1 MISRS
6 PEATRALA
14 ARLGDRLA
22 PGDVVA
28 LNGELGSGKTEFVHG
43 LAQGLEVPPHMVASP
58 SFTLVHEYPGRVPL
72 VHLDLYRLED
82 LPAELLPDL
91 EEYLSGP
98 QVVAVEWARRLAPLL
113 PGDYLEVDLEIL
125 GENERQLTFTGHGER
140 SWELVRHLA
149 AAADGNGS
157 RQDHELWG
165 DLCVRPQ
172 GGTRGSPPENY
183 HLVCI
188 GIDPSPCTT
197 KIFRRPTWPR

>member
-1 MISRS
+1 MRPYVQSSRS
-6 PEATRALA
+6 PETTRALA

-43 LAQGLEVPPHMVASP
+43 LAEGLEVPPHTGASP

-98 QVVAVEWARRLAPLL
+98 QGGGVGWARRA
-113 PGDYLEVDLEIL
+113 
-125 GENERQLTFTGHGER
+125 
-140 SWELVRHLA
+140 
-149 AAADGNGS
+149 
-157 RQDHELWG
+157 
-165 DLCVRPQ
+165 
-172 GGTRGSPPENY
+172 SP
-183 HLVCI
+183 
-188 GIDPSPCTT
+188 
-197 KIFRRPTWPR
+197 F

>member
-1 MISRS
+1 MRPFLRVSRS

-14 ARLGDRLA
+14 ARLGQWLA

-43 LAQGLEVPPHMVASP
+43 LAQGLKVPPHMVASP

-82 LPAELLPDL
+82 LPPSMLPDL

-113 PGDYLEVDLEIL
+113 PADYLEVDLEIM
-125 GENERQLTFTGHGER
+125 GESEREITFVGHGPR
-140 SWELVRHLA
+140 SWELVRRLA
-149 AAADGNGS
+149 AAYSGA
-157 RQDHELWG
+157 
-165 DLCVRPQ
+165 V
-172 GGTRGSPPENY
+172 
-183 HLVCI
+183 
-188 GIDPSPCTT
+188 
-197 KIFRRPTWPR
+197 PR

>member
-1 MISRS
+1 MKPLVRISRS

-43 LAQGLEVPPHMVASP
+43 LAEGLEVPPHMVASP

-98 QVVAVEWARRLAPLL
+98 QVMAVEWARRLAPCS
-113 PGDYLEVDLEIL
+113 PAI
-125 GENERQLTFTGHGER
+125 TWKWTWR
-140 SWELVRHLA
+140 SWGKTSA
-149 AAADGNGS
+149 NS
-157 RQDHELWG
+157 
-165 DLCVRPQ
+165 
-172 GGTRGSPPENY
+172 
-183 HLVCI
+183 
-188 GIDPSPCTT
+188 PSPATGSGVGSWCGTW
-197 KIFRRPTWPR
+197 RRG

>member
-1 MISRS
+1 
-6 PEATRALA
+6 
-14 ARLGDRLA
+14 
-22 PGDVVA
+22 VVA

-113 PGDYLEVDLEIL
+113 PGDYLEVDLTIL

-140 SWELVRHLA
+140 S
-149 AAADGNGS
+149 GNWCGS
-157 RQDHELWG
+157 GLRLMCQIVETIPYDCEG
-165 DLCVRPQ
+165 IFAPS
-172 GGTRGSPPENY
+172 GGNPRGPPATMN
-183 HLVCI
+183 
-188 GIDPSPCTT
+188 P
-197 KIFRRPTWPR
+197 RRCFY